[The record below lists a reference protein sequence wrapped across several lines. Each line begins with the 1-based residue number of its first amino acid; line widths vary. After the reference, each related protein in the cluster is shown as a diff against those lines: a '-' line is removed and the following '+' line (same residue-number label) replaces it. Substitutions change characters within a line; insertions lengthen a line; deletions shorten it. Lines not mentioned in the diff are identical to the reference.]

1 MRGLKEEE
9 VMPAGINSIKNMT
22 VAAFIGAT
30 TLAVSTAT
38 ADTTVIPNLSI
49 SVSSGAGSVEFNP
62 ADYGQAWQNANN
74 TFGFAG
80 SKNQANNF
88 NLGWSMLVNP
98 DPFVIANLVVTN
110 TTLVTQTYS
119 LSVVLPTTLLAN
131 ACIGGSISGSVTD
144 LNGNGAT
151 LAAPANGGI
160 YSALIDGSPVMQLLT
175 DPFSVSTGNWQSATV
190 GPASFGNPIPSMPYA
205 PGVANSI
212 GINITFTLS
221 AGDSA
226 TFTSIF
232 VVEECI
238 PAPAALALF
247 GLAGLAGTRRRRA

>member
-1 MRGLKEEE
+1 
-9 VMPAGINSIKNMT
+9 MPAGINSIKSIT
-22 VAAFIGAT
+22 VAAILGVT
-30 TLAVSTAT
+30 SLAVPMAA
-38 ADTTVIPNLSI
+38 ADTSEIPNMTI
-49 SVSSGAGSVEFNP
+49 SVSSGMGSTVFNP
-62 ADYGQAWQNANN
+62 VDFGSAWSNANN

-80 SKNQANNF
+80 AVNQADKGF

-110 TTLVTQTYS
+110 TTMFTQTYS
-119 LSVVLPTTLLAN
+119 LTVVLPISQMIAN

-151 LAAPANGGI
+151 LASPAGGAV
-160 YSALIDGSPVMQLLT
+160 YTALVDGVAAQQLLT

-190 GPASFGNPIPSMPYA
+190 GPASFGNPIPSLPYA
-205 PGVANSI
+205 PGVLNSI
-212 GINITFTLS
+212 GITISFTLS

-247 GLAGLAGTRRRRA
+247 GLAGFAGSRRRRS